1 MATINTLFKLT
12 DNVTSPLKLIQRGFG
27 DLSQKVFAVNQ
38 ALQLFNSVSGMIGGV
53 TARIEDM
60 TAAYNYQ
67 SEQETKLTTIMRQRM
82 NASRADIQAIKDL
95 ASAQQGL
102 GIYGDEVI
110 LQGAQELASFTS
122 NRKAI
127 ETLIPAMNNL
137 IAQQYGYSAS
147 GAQFQSTADMMGKV
161 LSGQTGALSRMG
173 YIFSEEEKK
182 MLQFGTE
189 EQKAAALA
197 KIITDNV
204 GRMNETLAK
213 SPRGQIQQLNNM
225 MGDLKETTGGILLPL
240 QQELTIFKS
249 KMMVNFYGTFNTVL
263 QKIVPYLRSL
273 IRAFTEIYE
282 RISTYT
288 KSMGNL
294 FEKYLGKAIN
304 WVIDNL
310 HSIAAAI
317 VTLSAIMVA
326 KSLVMAAAWVVA
338 NWPIVLGIALIA
350 GFVAAVIKLSDNTEE
365 AGKTIGR
372 VFGAIYAVG
381 YQAFALLWN
390 VVYDFVNF
398 LGNAF
403 DDPISAI
410 DNLFY
415 QLIAD
420 IVGWFKW
427 LPGEAGEWAR
437 KAGENIS
444 KWSNEAFG
452 GKFSLE
458 DHGIS
463 KMEVKS
469 YDDIM
474 HDIQVGGEIGG
485 NLGAKIDSG
494 TDIIQKALRNGIVSS
509 DITEAIE
516 SALSFTG
523 NGALSVSDKDSIDI
537 TKDYRDL
544 LSAKATEKFG
554 IRLNSMTPQV
564 SVQNLNI
571 NNGDS
576 AESAVA
582 QLINATAESAYA
594 QGLV

>member
-67 SEQETKLTTIMRQRM
+67 TEQETKLTTIMRQRM

-317 VTLSAIMVA
+317 VTLSSILVA
-326 KSLVMAAAWVVA
+326 KSLVMATAWVVA

-415 QLIAD
+415 QLIA
-420 IVGWFKW
+420 
-427 LPGEAGEWAR
+427 R
-437 KAGENIS
+437 S
-444 KWSNEAFG
+444 
-452 GKFSLE
+452 
-458 DHGIS
+458 
-463 KMEVKS
+463 
-469 YDDIM
+469 
-474 HDIQVGGEIGG
+474 
-485 NLGAKIDSG
+485 
-494 TDIIQKALRNGIVSS
+494 
-509 DITEAIE
+509 
-516 SALSFTG
+516 
-523 NGALSVSDKDSIDI
+523 
-537 TKDYRDL
+537 
-544 LSAKATEKFG
+544 
-554 IRLNSMTPQV
+554 
-564 SVQNLNI
+564 
-571 NNGDS
+571 
-576 AESAVA
+576 
-582 QLINATAESAYA
+582 
-594 QGLV
+594 